1 MRWVELGADGGG
13 DDGVRREDAVQPT
26 EDDRLHTLAATLVTL
41 QRHLDRA
48 MKAVEPAALQA
59 ASPSNTEAV
68 AGRPQRIG
76 LSPWRPELPRAARCP
91 HSEAAQVPWG
101 TAEGVAS

>member
-59 ASPSNTEAV
+59 ASPSNRGCV
-68 AGRPQRIG
+68 AGRQVD
-76 LSPWRPELPRAARCP
+76 RPRYMGDPSRQSQSR
-91 HSEAAQVPWG
+91 QVP
-101 TAEGVAS
+101 TP